1 MDLTLELLRPNTM
14 MNERLVEVCR
24 HLTDDQVAATVDGT
38 YGGIGAT
45 LVHIANGRIGY
56 VPRLVLDEKPD
67 HLSEDPFPGFEIVAE
82 RLGRGN
88 ALLEETTARASEL
101 PEIQVSGDDPPGTG
115 TWRMPA
121 SLILLQ
127 AVNHA
132 TEHRSQIATILT
144 QLGIEPP
151 AMDGWTFFFDA
162 GHMIQV

>member
-67 HLSEDPFPGFEIVAE
+67 HLSEDPFPGSRSWPKGWAGAMRCWRKRRLE
-82 RLGRGN
+82 R
-88 ALLEETTARASEL
+88 
-101 PEIQVSGDDPPGTG
+101 VSF
-115 TWRMPA
+115 R
-121 SLILLQ
+121 
-127 AVNHA
+127 
-132 TEHRSQIATILT
+132 RYR
-144 QLGIEPP
+144 
-151 AMDGWTFFFDA
+151 
-162 GHMIQV
+162 